1 MIDLIL
7 NYLQNSTAI
16 TITVLAVLSLYLIS
30 IFWVFIFKNFSLNE
44 TINIEKESL
53 DSLLYGSN
61 TPSNNSV
68 LKRCLNSTNPTK
80 EILSACESSTIKDA
94 TNGLSWLS
102 IVASTSP
109 FIGLF
114 GTVIGILESFAAF
127 ASKSKVSFS
136 VIAPVIS
143 EALVATAGGIFV
155 AIFAYTFHQILNRK
169 CYELSVY
176 LKTQSDLII
185 SKKST
190 SY

>member
-7 NYLQNSTAI
+7 NYFQNSTTI
-16 TITVLAVLSLYLIS
+16 TIAVLVVLSLYLIS
-30 IFWVFIFKNFSLNE
+30 IFWVFIYKNFSLNE
-44 TINIEKESL
+44 IISIEKDSL
-53 DSLLYGSN
+53 ESLLYGSSI
-61 TPSNNSV
+61 PSNNSV
-68 LKRCLNSTNPTK
+68 LKKCLNNTKPTK
-80 EILSACESSTIKDA
+80 EILEACQNSTIKDA

-114 GTVIGILESFAAF
+114 GTVIGILESFAQF
-127 ASKSKVSFS
+127 ATKTKVSFS

-185 SKKST
+185 SKKT
-190 SY
+190 PY